1 MPAPP
6 GSPARG
12 DVSPRAGLL
21 LGRFSAD
28 APGLAWVTSSSPEL
42 FARLPVMGTAST
54 DGPDR
59 VIRTLARLARVLERA
74 CVDLTLPQYRV
85 LALVATGSE
94 RATHLAG
101 ELALT
106 KPTVSAMVESLVE
119 RGLVERASVS
129 GDRRAVR
136 LTVTPAGRRALRA
149 AEDAMRTRLETVIT
163 H

>member
-1 MPAPP
+1 MA
-6 GSPARG
+6 S
-12 DVSPRAGLL
+12 
-21 LGRFSAD
+21 
-28 APGLAWVTSSSPEL
+28 
-42 FARLPVMGTAST
+42 AST
-54 DGPDR
+54 EGPDR

-119 RGLVERASVS
+119 RGLIERASVS

-149 AEDAMRTRLETVIT
+149 AEDAMRARLETVIT
-163 H
+163 HVPDRALVETALAQLAGALDEARAERAKATEPA

>member
-1 MPAPP
+1 MAT
-6 GSPARG
+6 
-12 DVSPRAGLL
+12 
-21 LGRFSAD
+21 
-28 APGLAWVTSSSPEL
+28 TSTE
-42 FARLPVMGTAST
+42 
-54 DGPDR
+54 GPDR

-136 LTVTPAGRRALRA
+136 LTVTPAGRGALRA

-163 H
+163 HVPDRALVEAALAQLADALDAARAERAKATEPV

>member
-1 MPAPP
+1 VA
-6 GSPARG
+6 S
-12 DVSPRAGLL
+12 
-21 LGRFSAD
+21 
-28 APGLAWVTSSSPEL
+28 
-42 FARLPVMGTAST
+42 AST
-54 DGPDR
+54 EGPDR
-59 VIRTLARLARVLERA
+59 VIRTLARLARALERA

-106 KPTVSAMVESLVE
+106 KPTVSAMVESLAE
-119 RGLVERASVS
+119 RGLVERAPVS

-149 AEDAMRTRLETVIT
+149 AEDAMRARLETVIT
-163 H
+163 HVPDRALVETALAQLADALDDARAERAKATEPA

>member
-12 DVSPRAGLL
+12 DCSPRAGLL
-21 LGRFSAD
+21 LGPVGALCGTWSAY
-28 APGLAWVTSSSPEL
+28 SSIPEL
-42 FARLPVMGTAST
+42 FATLPVVASAST
-54 DGPDR
+54 EGPDR

-119 RGLVERASVS
+119 RGLV
-129 GDRRAVR
+129 
-136 LTVTPAGRRALRA
+136 
-149 AEDAMRTRLETVIT
+149 
-163 H
+163 